1 MFFYATNKLY
11 VLLLFSVIVGAIVMR
26 VRLSFAYPSLN
37 LRSTYR
43 QGKQLLFISRCI
55 FNHFVFFPFSL
66 NSGYYFKTE
75 FCIKSF
81 SYGVVIKYI

>member
-1 MFFYATNKLY
+1 MLQKCLVFCNCWCDCEVSSIIL
-11 VLLLFSVIVGAIVMR
+11 
-26 VRLSFAYPSLN
+26 RLSFAYPSLN

-75 FCIKSF
+75 FCIKFF
-81 SYGVVIKYI
+81 SYGVIIKYI

>member
-1 MFFYATNKLY
+1 MLQKCLVFCNYWCDCEASSIIL
-11 VLLLFSVIVGAIVMR
+11 
-26 VRLSFAYPSLN
+26 RLSFAQPSLN

-55 FNHFVFFPFSL
+55 FNHFVFFSFSL
-66 NSGYYFKTE
+66 NSGYYFKTK
-75 FCIKSF
+75 FCIKTF